1 MKKLRLIIVKA
12 VVSVAILYFLFRNVD
27 FKLFMDMFIAMPL
40 LNFVGAGL
48 TLLIVQF
55 ISTYRWS
62 RVVKKDILISYRSL
76 LSIYF
81 VGMFFNSFLPTAVGG
96 DFVKGYYLFK
106 RSGKAAPS
114 FASIFVDRYSGFAA
128 MMFIEAVALIIG
140 YKVVLS
146 IGGPGLLFVFIFL
159 IAAFAM
165 ASLFMW
171 VEFLHGWLIAIFAR
185 IQFYKLNDKIEGFYK
200 VFMAYKGKGLLIRI
214 FLISL
219 VVQGGVSLS
228 YFILGRGL
236 GIDAPIGYYF
246 LFVPMATSAAMIP
259 LSLAGLG
266 IREGVFI
273 FLFTGVGVSSEAAL
287 GLSLLWFVTT
297 ILISLPGAVEYIRI
311 GGRKS
316 QMPKTIEEL

>member
-1 MKKLRLIIVKA
+1 MSPRISRYLKTPGQMKKLRLIILKA
-12 VVSVAILYFLFRNVD
+12 VVSVVILYFLFRNVD
-27 FKLFMDMFIAMPL
+27 FRLFLDMFAAMPL

-48 TLLIVQF
+48 TLLIVQLT
-55 ISTYRWS
+55 STYRWS
-62 RVVKKDILISYRSL
+62 RVVKKDIVISYRSL
-76 LSIYF
+76 LSIYYI
-81 VGMFFNSFLPTAVGG
+81 GMFFNSFLPTAVGG

-106 RSGKAAPS
+106 KSGKAAAS

-140 YKVVLS
+140 YEVVLG

-159 IAAFAM
+159 IAAFVM
-165 ASLFMW
+165 ASLFIW
-171 VEFLHGWLIAIFAR
+171 IEFLHGWLISIFAR
-185 IQFYKLNDKIEGFYK
+185 IHFYKLNDKIDGFYK
-200 VFMAYKGKGLLIRI
+200 VFMAYKGKRLLIRI

-219 VVQGGVSLS
+219 VVQGGVALS

-236 GIDAPIGYYF
+236 GINAPIGYYF

-273 FLFTGVGVSSEAAL
+273 FLLPVSESP
-287 GLSLLWFVTT
+287 VKR
-297 ILISLPGAVEYIRI
+297 P
-311 GGRKS
+311 
-316 QMPKTIEEL
+316 